1 MEGANSAASNEVN
14 KNRECCACSG
24 GSCSD
29 GKFLN
34 PTPMLDELEYGPWP
48 SFIAG
53 FKELAER
60 TRKPM
65 LRGVM
70 DQLEYSYNTKM
81 GYWKGGLVTV
91 DGYGAGIITRYSM
104 IKDKFPEAEQF
115 HTMRIQPAPGLHY
128 NTEMLRNL
136 CDTWE
141 KFGSGII
148 TLHGQTGDIM
158 LQGIEQDKVQAC
170 FDELNQ
176 NGWDL
181 GGAGAGMRTAVSCIG
196 QGRCEN
202 ACYDNLKLH
211 LKALKHFVGV
221 LHRPEWNY
229 KLKFKFSGC
238 PNDCT
243 NSIMRSDMAVI
254 GTWKDAIQVD
264 REEVMAWVE
273 EHGTDALVNQVINL
287 CPTRAI
293 TMKDGEM
300 HIDTRDCVRCMH
312 CLNAMPKALSP
323 GKERGISLLMGGK
336 NTLKVGVNMGS
347 LIVPFMKMETDE
359 DIGTFIE
366 LIEEIIDWWD
376 DNGLDHERIGETI
389 ERVSL
394 KNFLEGIGQEIDIN
408 QVTRPRD
415 NPYFKASY

>member
-1 MEGANSAASNEVN
+1 MDGANDSAV
-14 KNRECCACSG
+14 K
-24 GSCSD
+24 GSCQCGGGCGSSGD

-34 PTPMLDELEYGPWP
+34 ETPMLDQLESGPWP
-48 SFIAG
+48 SFVSG

-60 TRKPM
+60 TKKPM
-65 LRGVM
+65 LRGVL
-70 DQLEYSYNTKM
+70 DQLEYSYKTKM

-104 IKDKFPEAEQF
+104 IKDKYPEAAEF

-128 NTEMLRNL
+128 NTAMLREL

-141 KFGSGII
+141 KYGSGII

-158 LQGIEQDKVQAC
+158 LQGIEQDKVQEC

-176 NGWDL
+176 KGWDL
-181 GGAGAGMRTAVSCIG
+181 GGAGAGMRTGVSCIG

-211 LKALKHFVGV
+211 LDALKHFSPQV
-221 LHRPEWNY
+221 HRPEWNY

-243 NSIMRSDMAVI
+243 NAIMRSDLAVI
-254 GTWKDAIQVD
+254 GTWRDAID
-264 REEVMAWVE
+264 IDHDEVKAWIAEKGV
-273 EHGTDALVNQVINL
+273 DALVNNVINH
-287 CPTRAI
+287 CPTKAI
-293 TMKDGEM
+293 TLRDGDIA
-300 HIDTRDCVRCMH
+300 IDTGDCVRCMH
-312 CLNAMPKALSP
+312 CINAMSKALSP
-323 GKERGISLLMGGK
+323 GKERGIALLMGGK

-359 DIGTFIE
+359 DREAFLE

-376 DNGLDHERIGETI
+376 DAGLDHERIGETI
-389 ERVSL
+389 ERVGL
-394 KNFLEGIGQEIDIN
+394 KQFLDGVGIEYDIN
-408 QVTRPRD
+408 QISRPRD
-415 NPYFKASY
+415 NPYFKAKY

>member
-1 MEGANSAASNEVN
+1 MDGAESAASKEVQKSDEAGMEKNEN
-14 KNRECCACSG
+14 
-24 GSCSD
+24 
-29 GKFLN
+29 FLN
-34 PTPMLDELEYGPWP
+34 PTPMLDELEKGPWP
-48 SFIAG
+48 SFISG

-60 TRKPM
+60 TKKPM

-91 DGYGAGIITRYSM
+91 NGYGAGIITRYSL
-104 IKDKFPEAEQF
+104 IKDKFPEASEF

-128 NTEMLRNL
+128 NTAMLREL
-136 CDTWE
+136 CDIWE
-141 KFGSGII
+141 KYGSGLIA
-148 TLHGQTGDIM
+148 LHGQTGDIM
-158 LQGIEQDKVQAC
+158 LQGIEQDKVQEC

-176 NGWDL
+176 AGWDL

-196 QGRCEN
+196 PGRCEN

-211 LKALKHFVGV
+211 QSVLKHFVGV

-243 NSIMRSDMAVI
+243 NSIMRSDLAVI
-254 GTWKDAIQVD
+254 GTWKDAIEVD
-264 REEVMAWVE
+264 GDEVKAWIDQK
-273 EHGTDALVNQVINL
+273 GIDALVNNVINH
-287 CPTRAI
+287 CPTKAI
-293 TMKDGEM
+293 SLKNGEM
-300 HIDTRDCVRCMH
+300 VIETRDCVRCMH

-347 LIVPFMKMETDE
+347 LIIPYMKMESDE
-359 DIGTFIE
+359 DIEAFIE
-366 LIEEIIDWWD
+366 KIEEIIEWWD
-376 DNGLDHERIGETI
+376 DSGLDHERIGETI
-389 ERVSL
+389 ERVGL
-394 KNFLEGIGQEIDIN
+394 KQFLEGIGLEADIN
-408 QVTRPRD
+408 MVSRPRD
-415 NPYFKASY
+415 NPYFKDKY